1 MLAARRQAG
10 LAVSAARQT
19 GCRRGVADI
28 MISRTGKTIMRHGSG
43 DRSGVSGHTATVFGA
58 TGFLGKYVVSQLA
71 KQGTTVIV
79 PYRDEMKKRDLKVSG
94 DLGQVV
100 NLEFALTN
108 RQSIEECVRHS
119 DIVYN
124 LVGRDYETKNFDFE
138 QVHVQGASRIA
149 EACAKYDVD
158 RLVHVSCLGA
168 DVASPS
174 QFLKTKAFAE
184 RAVRE
189 IYPEATIVRP
199 AVMYG
204 HEDRFL
210 NDIATAKTFLTVNH
224 MKELVYPTYVRDVAV
239 ALEAMMHNDS
249 TVGQTF
255 ELRQRDPISVAKIAG
270 MVAEITLRKQRHYN
284 VPKVVLQTAAKVL
297 DRALWWNIMSP
308 DQVERQ
314 FIDEKPSTSGVLG
327 YADLGVKEQQ
337 ISPATM
343 KYLRMYRDNTYF
355 EEPLTGQ
362 EGKVKQGVI
371 HVTD

>member
-1 MLAARRQAG
+1 M
-10 LAVSAARQT
+10 
-19 GCRRGVADI
+19 ADI
-28 MISRTGKTIMRHGSG
+28 MISRTGKPIMRHGSG

-58 TGFLGKYVVSQLA
+58 TGFLGKYLVSQLA
-71 KQGTTVIV
+71 KQGTTVVV

-108 RQSIEECVRHS
+108 RTSIEECVRHS

-124 LVGRDYETKNFDFE
+124 LVGREYETKNFDFE
-138 QVHVQGASRIA
+138 QVHVQGARRIA

-158 RLVHVSCLGA
+158 RFVQVSALGA
-168 DVASPS
+168 DPASPS
-174 QFLKTKAFAE
+174 HFLKTKAYAE

-189 IYPEATIVRP
+189 VYPEATIVRP
-199 AVMYG
+199 ATMYG

-210 NDIATAKTFLTVNH
+210 NYLATAKTLLTVNH
-224 MKELVYPTYVRDVAV
+224 MRELVYPTYVRDVAV
-239 ALEAMMHNDS
+239 ALEAMMHNDA
-249 TVGQTF
+249 TAGETY
-255 ELRQRDPISVAKIAG
+255 ELRQREPISVAQITKMI
-270 MVAEITLRKQRHYN
+270 AEITLRKQRHYN
-284 VPKVVLQTAAKVL
+284 VPKIALQSIAKVL
-297 DRALWWNIMSP
+297 DRALWWNTVSA

-314 FIDEKPSTSGVLG
+314 FIDEKPTAGAKG
-327 YADLGVKEQQ
+327 YAELGVKEQQ

-362 EGKVKQGVI
+362 EGKVKEGVI